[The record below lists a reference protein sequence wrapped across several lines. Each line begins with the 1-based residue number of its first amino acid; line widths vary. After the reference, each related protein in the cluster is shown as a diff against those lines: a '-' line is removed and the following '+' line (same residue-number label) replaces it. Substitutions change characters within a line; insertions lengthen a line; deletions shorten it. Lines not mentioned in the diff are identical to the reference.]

1 MKKPNGTTMVAAG
14 LSQTVNAAEP
24 AAAAC
29 VTVDPATEVG
39 PVKLMNAV
47 NNGPVAARSDQ
58 SRGNFSDFKALRVPF
73 ARTHDSIN
81 QATSNGHT
89 VDISAVFPDFE
100 ADENDP
106 ASYDFAYT
114 DAFLEA
120 IIAAGTKPF
129 FRLGQTIENGIKKY
143 HVFPPKDFAKWA
155 RICEHVVAHYNEG
168 WANGF
173 HFGITYWEIWNEAD
187 DSVVP
192 EKSFMWCG
200 SFADY
205 CRLYEVAAKHLK
217 SRFPSIKVGGPASC
231 GFYVATPGKPLCVD
245 PGVPDDDRG
254 RNFINCTHQ
263 FLNHVR
269 DTESPLDFFSF
280 HSYAMPDAM
289 LRQTECI
296 ALELERRKLKG
307 VELILDEWLP
317 NPSLTRVHTPA
328 QNADIAA
335 AIVGGQHSA
344 LDMLM
349 LYDARCAARNSYA
362 PLFDPMT
369 ARPAG
374 AYWALFYFGE
384 LYRRGQEVFS
394 SVAGDGLCVVAATD
408 GSDGAL
414 MLVNNGNEPR
424 NIDFETNGA
433 AFRFGAVT
441 DEDRINELLTVRP
454 STIQPHAFMLLVFDK
469 VR

>member
-1 MKKPNGTTMVAAG
+1 MTDTPLAIITLDLDRVIGRIKPMHAVGQPPIAG
-14 LSQTVNAAEP
+14 WNDYSMFHFLKEAHIP
-24 AAAAC
+24 Y
-29 VTVDPATEVG
+29 
-39 PVKLMNAV
+39 
-47 NNGPVAARSDQ
+47 
-58 SRGNFSDFKALRVPF
+58 SRL
-73 ARTHDSIN
+73 HDTGGAFGKNIY
-81 QATSNGHT
+81 
-89 VDISAVFPDFE
+89 VDIPNLFRDFD

-106 ASYDFAYT
+106 ASYDFAFT
-114 DAFLEA
+114 DLLLSELV
-120 IIAAGTKPF
+120 KNDVEPF
-129 FRLGQTIENGIKKY
+129 FRLGVTIENKTEIRKY
-143 HVFPPKDFAKWA
+143 RIYPPTDFAKWA

-187 DSVVP
+187 DSAVP

-245 PGVPDDDRG
+245 PSVPDDDRG

-280 HSYAMPDAM
+280 HSYAMPDAI